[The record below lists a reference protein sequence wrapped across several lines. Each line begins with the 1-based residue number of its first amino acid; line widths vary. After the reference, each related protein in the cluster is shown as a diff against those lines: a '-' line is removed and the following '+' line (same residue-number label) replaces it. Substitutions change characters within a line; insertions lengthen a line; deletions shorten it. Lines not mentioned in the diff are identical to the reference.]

1 MLYDPIAVKFF
12 WEFSEFSELS
22 EFSEFSFLALKI
34 DFFAVKKIPKKME
47 NRMSIIFEKN
57 AKNEKIKSPL
67 ISVQKVFFRRRKKI
81 KKIKIPN
88 KIIFEKSEKLNKL
101 F

>member
-1 MLYDPIAVKFF
+1 MTFVGVPRYLYDPVAVKFL

-67 ISVQKVFFRRRKKI
+67 ISVQKVFF
-81 KKIKIPN
+81 
-88 KIIFEKSEKLNKL
+88 
-101 F
+101 

>member
-1 MLYDPIAVKFF
+1 MLKNKNENSNFGPKVACYFVIKSAVDLGNAAISPASLYDPIAVKFL

-34 DFFAVKKIPKKME
+34 DFFPVKKITKKME

-57 AKNEKIKSPL
+57 AK
-67 ISVQKVFFRRRKKI
+67 
-81 KKIKIPN
+81 
-88 KIIFEKSEKLNKL
+88 
-101 F
+101 

>member
-1 MLYDPIAVKFF
+1 MG
-12 WEFSEFSELS
+12 
-22 EFSEFSFLALKI
+22 
-34 DFFAVKKIPKKME
+34 
-47 NRMSIIFEKN
+47 IIFEKN

-88 KIIFEKSEKLNKL
+88 KIIFEKSEKINKL